1 MMPEIDWISVA
12 IGAAPFAVALVL
24 KSLLDLHLAPKL
36 VRYLGWLPV
45 RGVFRE
51 KPPSL
56 KGKWETTWESGGSMG
71 FSEVTTRHGQSDT
84 WQLGSYCYSEFFS
97 AGIKYSF
104 FGRIK
109 SGYVV
114 GDWYATKDALGYFG
128 TYQLEIVDSSTLKGK
143 WIGHSKTTKEVRSD
157 ELISQKIDL

>member
-1 MMPEIDWISVA
+1 MPEFNWGAIATGVA
-12 IGAAPFAVALVL
+12 TFAVALIL
-24 KSLLDLHLAPKL
+24 KTLLDFHIAPKL

-45 RGVFRE
+45 RNIFRA

-56 KGKWETTWESGGSMG
+56 KGKWETTWEPGGSTG

-84 WQLGSYCYSEFFS
+84 WQLGSYCYSEFFF

-109 SGYVV
+109 CGYVV
-114 GDWYATKDALGYFG
+114 GDWYASKDPLGYFG
-128 TYQLEIVDSSTLKGK
+128 TYQLEIVDSNTLRGK
-143 WIGHSKTTKEVRSD
+143 WIGHSKTTREVRSD
-157 ELISQKIDL
+157 LLKSTKIDL